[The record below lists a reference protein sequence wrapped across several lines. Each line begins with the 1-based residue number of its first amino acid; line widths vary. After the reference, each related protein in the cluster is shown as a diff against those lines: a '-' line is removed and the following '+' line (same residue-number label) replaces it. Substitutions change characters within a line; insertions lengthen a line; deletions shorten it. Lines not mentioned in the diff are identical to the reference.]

1 MVDDNQSYELDDV
14 DDTEYAIYG
23 EITPETIIQTLTE
36 GEELFS
42 CRGTA
47 RVKVGAKVIQLPI
60 RSVDMEEIRR
70 RMKMRRPNPPT
81 ERTFIRADS
90 PEGRAAGLN
99 KNKWATVEKEADPG
113 YREALEEYNTKLG
126 YLFILNGLD
135 TTVKKKDGTI
145 VWHPEDES
153 KQNPEEAV
161 SVLRGMGITNWQFS
175 DISEAIQNLTRFEE
189 EEIEKN
195 YDED

>member
-1 MVDDNQSYELDDV
+1 MADDSQSYELVEDS
-14 DDTEYAIYG
+14 EYAVYG
-23 EITPETIIQTLTE
+23 EMTPETIIKTLTE

-47 RVKVGAKVIQLPI
+47 RVKVGVKVIQLPI

-70 RMKMRRPNPPT
+70 RLKMKRPDPPI
-81 ERTFIRADS
+81 ERALIRADS
-90 PEGRAAGLN
+90 PEGKAAGL
-99 KNKWATVEKEADPG
+99 KGNKWVTIEKETDPG

-135 TTVKKKDGTI
+135 TIVKKKDGAI
-145 VWHPEDES
+145 VWNPDDES
-153 KQNPEEAV
+153 QQKPEEAV
-161 SVLRGMGITNWQFS
+161 AVLRGMGITNWQFS
-175 DISEAIQNLTRFEE
+175 DISDAIQNLTRFEE

-195 YDED
+195 SDED